1 MDTIVRVHWLG
12 KKKLSADTNSAGL
25 LAIWKMPETVKFEA
39 ETLDKLSLAP
49 WRWLRGETNE
59 TATNLL
65 RPLLQDLTE
74 EESYVEVRRPVS
86 STNAAEEMILAVRL
100 DDARAGLWQTNV
112 SRALESLT
120 GIKPVSAGRGWSLK
134 KHHAPNQ
141 IELARAGEW
150 TVLGAAEDHNA
161 LLDETLARIEREHVP
176 FAAPATN
183 AWLEADIDLR
193 MLADL
198 RRKTNQLAAELPK
211 VSLRVVG
218 DGTNVYTT
226 GELVFP
232 RAEFASLDEW
242 IIPTNLIQA
251 NLTDFASVRGIAP
264 LLKSCRAWNE
274 LNAGP
279 PPDQLY
285 VWALADFPMETY
297 FAAPSAEAS
306 NTVSKITDL
315 VMQKSEKWH
324 LTNEVVKFRRARTND
339 GFEWAGLPYVM
350 PFLQSTTAAGTNFI
364 FGGSFQPQTTFPSSS
379 SVFSEIYS
387 ATNLIY
393 YEWERTG
400 ERVDQLIYL
409 TQFARLAADRTQL
422 LKSSAGLLWLKALV
436 PKLQM
441 SITRCEKTTIP
452 GHVKFYRRSSIGPT
466 ALELHLLVD
475 WLELEKTGDGVRA
488 LK

>member
-1 MDTIVRVHWLG
+1 MDTILRVHWLG
-12 KKKLSADTNSAGL
+12 KKKIAADTNSAGL
-25 LAIWKMPETVKFEA
+25 MTIWKMPESVKFEA

-74 EESYVEVRRPVS
+74 QESYVEVRRPVS

-134 KHHAPNQ
+134 KHHAPKQ

-161 LLDETLARIEREHVP
+161 LLDETLARIEREHAP

-251 NLTDFASVRGIAP
+251 NFTGFTAIRGIAP
-264 LLKSCRAWNE
+264 LLKSCEAWDK

-285 VWALADFPMETY
+285 VWALTDVAMETY

-306 NTVSKITDL
+306 NTVARITDL
-315 VMQKSEKWH
+315 VLQKSEKWH
-324 LTNEVVKFRRARTND
+324 LTNQVVSFRRARTND
-339 GFEWAGLPYVM
+339 GLEWGGLPYVM
-350 PFLQSTTAAGTNFI
+350 PFLQSITAAGTNFI
-364 FGGSFQPQTTFPSSS
+364 FGGSFQPQMMYPASSN
-379 SVFSEIYS
+379 VFSEIYD

-393 YEWERTG
+393 YDWERTG
-400 ERVDQLIYL
+400 DRIGQLIYL
-409 TQFARLAADRTQL
+409 TQFARFAADRTQL
-422 LKSSAGLLWLKALV
+422 PKSSSALLWLKALE
-436 PKLQM
+436 PKLRV
-441 SITRCEKTTIP
+441 STTRFEKTTIP
-452 GHVKFYRRSSIGPT
+452 EHVKFYRKSSIGLT
-466 ALELHLLVD
+466 ALELHLLVH
-475 WLELEKTGDGVRA
+475 WLELNGAEGDVRG
-488 LK
+488 K